1 MIGDKGN
8 HLLSDAHV
16 EEVVAEREVEELSLP
31 DLRAREHFG
40 LRRHF
45 LLDGL
50 LLADP

>member
-1 MIGDKGN
+1 MIRDKGY

-16 EEVVAEREVEELSLP
+16 EEVVAEGEVKELTLP
-31 DLRAREHFG
+31 DLRTREHFG

-50 LLADP
+50 LLAHP